1 MCEALKEA
9 IDLANLNTKHMAE
22 RIDALLV
29 PCSFKGQ
36 FLRMADTRGF
46 RFDDE
51 TIRQMEEIGR
61 TESDICLMLLEGKDA
76 GLVTVYV
83 LATELDDDKQRA
95 GAITF
100 IQENS
105 KKKTIT
111 EKDMWKAITS
121 VIKGGRGLFD
131 ERSNKTPQQ

>member
-1 MCEALKEA
+1 MCEALQEV
-9 IDLANLNTKHMAE
+9 IELANLNTKRMAE
-22 RIDALLV
+22 TIDALPI

-51 TIRQMEEIGR
+51 TIRQMEEIGK
-61 TESDICLMLLEGKDA
+61 TESDTCLMLLEGKDA

-83 LATELDDDKQRA
+83 LATELNDDKQRA
-95 GAITF
+95 EAITF
-100 IQENS
+100 IRESS

-111 EKDMWKAITS
+111 EKDIWKAVTS
-121 VIKGGRGLFD
+121 VVKGAGGLFY
-131 ERSNKTPQQ
+131 ERTNQAPE